1 MVARILTGKS
11 IRGLINYNQ
20 SKVTEGMAELIL
32 ASRFGLEIEQLELRH
47 KVARFEHLT
56 RLNSAIKTNAVHIML
71 NFDRS
76 DKIDEGTLQSIAIDY
91 MEKIG
96 FGEQPFLVYQHLDTN
111 HPHIHIVTTNVQSD
125 ATRMDLHNIG
135 KTLSE
140 KARKEIELKYKLVK
154 AEGRGREE
162 QIVPV
167 RIKSANY
174 TEKQTKRSIYNVVTS
189 VLRSYKFTSLAEYNA
204 VLRDFNVIADRGA
217 EDSIMFEKR
226 GLVYSVL
233 DESGKRIGI
242 PFKASSFAGKPTLN
256 KVEGK
261 FAFNAKKRKIN
272 AEPLKGIITRIVDG
286 SGKLDRYSLIHALG
300 KQGVTLHFRENTEGR
315 VYGVT
320 YVDHNTRS
328 VFNGSDLG
336 KKYSA
341 KAIMEGLTPNQIQPG
356 KIANASRDFF
366 ATEGRVL
373 ANKPNANESGD
384 GLLNFLMEKPAYDPA
399 VQSTIAKKKKK
410 KKGRSKNILY
420 QIRLNL

>member
-11 IRGLINYNQ
+11 IRGLINYNE

-56 RLNSAIKTNAVHIML
+56 RLNSAIKTNAVHILL

-76 DKIDEGTLQSIAIDY
+76 DKIDVGTFQPIATDY

-96 FGEQPFLVYQHLDTN
+96 FGEQPFLVYQHFDAN

-125 ATRMDLHNIG
+125 GTRIDMHNIG
-135 KTLSE
+135 RTLSE
-140 KARKEIELKYKLVK
+140 KARKEIELEYKLIK
-154 AEGRGREE
+154 AESRGKEQ

-174 TEKQTKRSIYNVVTS
+174 TGKPTKRSIYNVVTS

-204 VLRDFNVIADRGA
+204 VLRNFNVIADRGA

-261 FAFNAKKRKIN
+261 FAFNATKRKIN
-272 AEPLKGIITRIVDG
+272 AEQLSEIIARIVDG
-286 SGKLDRYSLIHALG
+286 SGKLDRNLLIHALG
-300 KQGVTLHFRENTEGR
+300 KQGVSLYFRQNTEGR

-336 KKYSA
+336 KNYSA
-341 KAIMEGLTPNQIQPG
+341 KAILERLTPTPIEPG
-356 KIANASRDFF
+356 TM
-366 ATEGRVL
+366 ATSTKGVITTEKRYL
-373 ANKPNANESGD
+373 SSKD
-384 GLLNFLMEKPAYDPA
+384 IDRKTDQDLLHFLMEKTAYDPA
-399 VQSTIAKKKKK
+399 VPLVKKKKK
-410 KKGRSKNILY
+410 KKGRSKNITISN
-420 QIRLNL
+420 QT